1 MNKKLVLKYFLL
13 ILFLISLV
21 IIYIN
26 SNKESKEITQVE
38 FKDETEK
45 YTSSNVMKDVSYTSK
60 DINGNEY
67 IIKAL
72 EGQIDISDSSTIF
85 LTGVRALI
93 KLKNSNNIEINSDF
107 GKYNINNFDTIFSKN
122 VIITYL
128 DNKITSEYLDFSM
141 KRNSLII
148 SRNIIY
154 TNNENVMNAD
164 VIEMNIQTKDTK
176 ILMYEDNKKVNI
188 KSKK

>member
-1 MNKKLVLKYFLL
+1 MNKKLVLKYLLL
-13 ILFLISLV
+13 ILFLASLT

-26 SNKESKEITQVE
+26 TNKQKEEVSQIEVQ
-38 FKDETEK
+38 DETET
-45 YTSSNVMKDVSYTSK
+45 YNSSNIMKDVSYTSK

-67 IIKAL
+67 VIKAA

-85 LTGVRALI
+85 LTEVRALI

-107 GKYNINNFDTIFSKN
+107 GKYNINNFDTIFKN

-128 DNKITSEYLDFSM
+128 DNKITSDYLDFSM
-141 KRNSLII
+141 KRNSLVI
-148 SRNIIY
+148 SKNIIY
-154 TNNENVMNAD
+154 TNNENVLNAD
-164 VIEMNIQTKDTK
+164 VVEINIQTKDTK

-188 KSKK
+188 KSKN